1 MHAADP
7 ATGPEEL
14 MMDDVA
20 ERARD
25 AFQTH
30 FGRPPRWLA
39 SAPGR
44 VNLIGEFTDFNDGFV
59 LPMAIGR
66 RTVIAA
72 APNNS
77 SDTIGLRSEATG
89 ETVSVSLGET
99 LHPEGK
105 GRWTNYPKG
114 VLAGFLESG
123 LRPPGFDAV
132 IHSDVPIG
140 AGLSSSAALETAM
153 ASLLE
158 AITGVV
164 LDPVDRILLC
174 QKAEHV
180 FAGVPCGIM
189 DQFISALGRSGQV
202 MLLDCRS
209 KEPTW
214 LPWADPSVA
223 VLIINT
229 NVKHELSSS
238 GYADRRRSCETAAR
252 VMGVPSLREATMT
265 KLREVSGSLDEMSV
279 RCARHVIGEIERTT
293 RAAECIRLG
302 EWVDFGRLMGESHVS
317 LRDDYAV
324 SCFELDSAV
333 EIAQGIG
340 RAGGVFG
347 CRMTGGGFGGCA
359 VALIETSSQDAIVH
373 EIAAAYLQRT
383 GIEAALFVSRPAE
396 GANVV
401 AL

>member
-1 MHAADP
+1 
-7 ATGPEEL
+7 
-14 MMDDVA
+14 MMEDA
-20 ERARD
+20 SKRARS

-59 LPMAIGR
+59 LPMAIER

-72 APNNS
+72 APNVYP
-77 SDTIGLRSEATG
+77 DRIVLRSEATG
-89 ETVSVSLGET
+89 ETVTVELAEV
-99 LHPEGK
+99 LRPESK
-105 GRWTNYPKG
+105 GRWANYPKG

-123 LRPPGFDAV
+123 LRPRGFDAV
-132 IHSDVPIG
+132 IHSTVPIG

-153 ASLLE
+153 ATLLE
-158 AITGVV
+158 TITGVT
-164 LDPVDRILLC
+164 LDPIDKILLC
-174 QKAEHV
+174 QKAEHT

-214 LPWADPSVA
+214 LPWSDPTVA
-223 VLIINT
+223 VLVINT

-238 GYADRRRSCETAAR
+238 GYADRRKSCENAAR
-252 VMGVPSLREATMT
+252 VMGVPSLREATLE
-265 KLREVSGSLDEMSV
+265 KLRQVSGSLDELSV
-279 RCARHVIGEIERTT
+279 RCARHVIGEIERTV
-293 RAAECIRLG
+293 RAAECIRRSDWLS
-302 EWVDFGRLMGESHVS
+302 FGRLMGESHVS

-324 SCFELDSAV
+324 SCFELDTAV

-340 RAGGVFG
+340 LEGGVFG

-359 VALIETSSQDAIVH
+359 VALIETASQEAIVR

-383 GIEAALFVSRPAE
+383 GIEATLFVSRPAE
-396 GANVV
+396 GANVI

>member
-1 MHAADP
+1 
-7 ATGPEEL
+7 

-20 ERARD
+20 TRARD

-59 LPMAIGR
+59 LPMAIER

-77 SDTIGLRSEATG
+77 SGTIGLRSEATG
-89 ETVSVSLGET
+89 ETVSVNLRVA
-99 LHPEGK
+99 LQPDGK

-114 VLAGFLESG
+114 VLAGFMESG
-123 LRPPGFDAV
+123 LTPPGFDAL

-158 AITGVV
+158 VITGVA
-164 LDPVDRILLC
+164 LDPVDKVLLC

-189 DQFISALGRSGQV
+189 DQFISSLARSGQV

-209 KEPTW
+209 KQPTW
-214 LPWADPSVA
+214 LPWADRSVA

-252 VMGVPSLREATMT
+252 AMRLPSLREATMG
-265 KLREVSGSLDEMSV
+265 KLLEVAGSLDEMSV

-293 RAAECIRLG
+293 QAAECIRRSD
-302 EWVDFGRLMGESHVS
+302 WVDFGRLMGASHLS

-340 RAGGVFG
+340 RKGGVFG

-359 VALIETSSQDAIVH
+359 VALIETASQDAIVR
-373 EIAAAYLQRT
+373 EILAAYSRRT
-383 GIEAALFVSRPAE
+383 GIEASLFVSRPAA

>member
-1 MHAADP
+1 
-7 ATGPEEL
+7 
-14 MMDDVA
+14 
-20 ERARD
+20 
-25 AFQTH
+25 
-30 FGRPPRWLA
+30 
-39 SAPGR
+39 
-44 VNLIGEFTDFNDGFV
+44 
-59 LPMAIGR
+59 
-66 RTVIAA
+66 
-72 APNNS
+72 
-77 SDTIGLRSEATG
+77 
-89 ETVSVSLGET
+89 
-99 LHPEGK
+99 
-105 GRWTNYPKG
+105 
-114 VLAGFLESG
+114 
-123 LRPPGFDAV
+123 
-132 IHSDVPIG
+132 
-140 AGLSSSAALETAM
+140 
-153 ASLLE
+153 
-158 AITGVV
+158 
-164 LDPVDRILLC
+164 
-174 QKAEHV
+174 
-180 FAGVPCGIM
+180 
-189 DQFISALGRSGQV
+189 
-202 MLLDCRS
+202 
-209 KEPTW
+209 
-214 LPWADPSVA
+214 
-223 VLIINT
+223 
-229 NVKHELSSS
+229 
-238 GYADRRRSCETAAR
+238 
-252 VMGVPSLREATMT
+252 MT

>member
-1 MHAADP
+1 
-7 ATGPEEL
+7 
-14 MMDDVA
+14 
-20 ERARD
+20 
-25 AFQTH
+25 
-30 FGRPPRWLA
+30 
-39 SAPGR
+39 
-44 VNLIGEFTDFNDGFV
+44 
-59 LPMAIGR
+59 
-66 RTVIAA
+66 
-72 APNNS
+72 
-77 SDTIGLRSEATG
+77 
-89 ETVSVSLGET
+89 VSVSLRET
-99 LHPEGK
+99 LHPDGK

-158 AITGVV
+158 AITGVT
-164 LDPVDRILLC
+164 LDPVDKILLC

-214 LPWADPSVA
+214 LPWADPAVA

-252 VMGVPSLREATMT
+252 LMGVPSLREATMT
-265 KLREVSGSLDEMSV
+265 KLREVASSLDEMSV

-293 RAAECIRLG
+293 RAAEWIRLG

-359 VALIETSSQDAIVH
+359 VALIETSSQDAIVR
-373 EIAAAYLQRT
+373 EIAAAYLERT
-383 GIEAALFVSRPAE
+383 RIEASLFVSRPAE

>member
-1 MHAADP
+1 MEDA
-7 ATGPEEL
+7 
-14 MMDDVA
+14 VK
-20 ERARD
+20 RAHV

-59 LPMAIGR
+59 LPMAIER

-72 APNNS
+72 APNVYPNKVV
-77 SDTIGLRSEATG
+77 LRSEATG
-89 ETVSVSLGET
+89 ETVSVDLSEALR
-99 LHPEGK
+99 PDGK
-105 GRWTNYPKG
+105 GRWVNYPKG

-123 LRPPGFDAV
+123 LRPRGFDAV
-132 IHSDVPIG
+132 IHSTVPIG

-158 AITGVV
+158 AITGVT
-164 LDPVDRILLC
+164 LDPVDKILLC
-174 QKAEHV
+174 QKAEHT

-202 MLLDCRS
+202 LLLDCRS
-209 KEPTW
+209 KEPAW
-214 LPWADPSVA
+214 LPWSDPAVA
-223 VLIINT
+223 VLVINT

-238 GYADRRRSCETAAR
+238 GYADRRRSCENAAR
-252 VMGVPSLREATMT
+252 VMGVPSLREASME
-265 KLREVSGSLDEMSV
+265 KLRQASGSLDEMSV
-279 RCARHVIGEIERTT
+279 RCARHVIGEIERTVQ
-293 RAAECIRLG
+293 AAECIRRSD
-302 EWVDFGRLMGESHVS
+302 WVDFGRLMGASHVS

-324 SCFELDSAV
+324 SCFELDTAV

-340 RAGGVFG
+340 RNGGVFG

-359 VALIETSSQDAIVH
+359 VALIETAAQDAIVG
-373 EIAAAYLQRT
+373 EIAAAYLRRT
-383 GIEAALFVSRPAE
+383 RIEPTLFVSRPAQ

-401 AL
+401 TL

>member
-1 MHAADP
+1 MEDA
-7 ATGPEEL
+7 
-14 MMDDVA
+14 VK
-20 ERARD
+20 RAHV

-59 LPMAIGR
+59 LPMAIER

-72 APNNS
+72 APNVYPNKVV
-77 SDTIGLRSEATG
+77 LRSEATG
-89 ETVSVSLGET
+89 ETVSVDLSEALR
-99 LHPEGK
+99 PDGK
-105 GRWTNYPKG
+105 GRWVNYPKG

-123 LRPPGFDAV
+123 LRPRGFDAV
-132 IHSDVPIG
+132 IHSTVPIG

-158 AITGVV
+158 AITGVT
-164 LDPVDRILLC
+164 LDPVDKILLC
-174 QKAEHV
+174 QKAEHT

-202 MLLDCRS
+202 LLLDCRS
-209 KEPTW
+209 KEPAW
-214 LPWADPSVA
+214 LPWSDPAVA
-223 VLIINT
+223 VLVINT

-238 GYADRRRSCETAAR
+238 GYADRRRSCENAAR
-252 VMGVPSLREATMT
+252 VMGVPSLREASME
-265 KLREVSGSLDEMSV
+265 KLRQASGSLDEMSV
-279 RCARHVIGEIERTT
+279 RCARHVIGEIERTVQ
-293 RAAECIRLG
+293 AAECIRRSD
-302 EWVDFGRLMGESHVS
+302 WVDFGRLMGASHVS

-324 SCFELDSAV
+324 SCFELDTAV

-340 RAGGVFG
+340 SNGGVFG

-359 VALIETSSQDAIVH
+359 VALIETAAQDAIVG
-373 EIAAAYLQRT
+373 EIAAAYLRRT
-383 GIEAALFVSRPAE
+383 RIEPTLFVSRPAQ

-401 AL
+401 TL

>member
-1 MHAADP
+1 MEDAA
-7 ATGPEEL
+7 T
-14 MMDDVA
+14 
-20 ERARD
+20 RARS

-59 LPMAIGR
+59 LPMAIER

-72 APNNS
+72 ALNDSP
-77 SDTIGLRSEATG
+77 DKVVLRSEATG
-89 ETVSVSLGET
+89 ETVSIDLSEVLR
-99 LHPEGK
+99 PDGK

-123 LRPPGFDAV
+123 LRPRGFDAV
-132 IHSDVPIG
+132 IHSTVPIG

-158 AITGVV
+158 ATTGVA
-164 LDPVDRILLC
+164 LDPVDKILLC

-202 MLLDCRS
+202 LLLDCRS

-214 LPWADPSVA
+214 LPWSDPAVA
-223 VLIINT
+223 VLVINT
-229 NVKHELSSS
+229 NVRHELSTS
-238 GYADRRRSCETAAR
+238 GYADRRRSCENAAR
-252 VMGVPSLREATMT
+252 VMGVPSLRGATVE
-265 KLREVSGSLDEMSV
+265 KLRQASASLDEMSV
-279 RCARHVIGEIERTT
+279 RCARHVIGEIERTV
-293 RAAECIRLG
+293 RAAECIRRSD
-302 EWVDFGRLMGESHVS
+302 WVEFGRLMGESHVS

-324 SCFELDSAV
+324 SCFELDTAV
-333 EIAQGIG
+333 EVAQGIG
-340 RAGGVFG
+340 RQGGVFG

-359 VALIETSSQDAIVH
+359 VALLETAAQDAIVR

-383 GIEAALFVSRPAE
+383 GIEATLFVSRPAE
-396 GANVV
+396 GANVIT
-401 AL
+401 L